1 MKKSLF
7 SAILVI
13 FVLLTALLPTP
24 PCLAAPKSMSELRQ
38 LCASGA
44 SLILDMSTHRYS
56 VSELRMLAQALR
68 GNATLTIRMDRGGA
82 LSTAECLQLSR
93 TRPGQIRFWF

>member
-1 MKKSLF
+1 MKKPLCSI
-7 SAILVI
+7 ILVL
-13 FVLLTALLPTP
+13 FAALLLTS

-44 SLILDMSTHRYS
+44 SLILDMSSHRYS

-68 GNATLTIRMDRGGA
+68 SNATLTIRMDRGGE

-93 TRPGQIRFWF
+93 ARPGQIRFWF